1 MPSFSTLAGRK
12 LYLQFGVQRANAR
25 RLSTKHLGG
34 KVAAH
39 MAAWCAV
46 LASVLALPAALDRS
60 LAQDA
65 VDAVQDAE
73 DEEPDS
79 PTGRAF
85 AADGL
90 ADSPALAILAAM
102 EEAVVGA
109 VARAEASVVSI
120 GRVAAEDAEL
130 ARRDGMPLFGMQQ
143 LGSQTPDPMDLEY
156 VFNDYGTGVVI
167 DESGLVLTNY
177 HVVRK
182 DARHYIT
189 TVKRKRFFAR
199 IKAADPRYDL
209 AVLEAIEPPVREGD
223 FTPITFGDA
232 SRLRKGQFVV
242 ALGNPYAIA
251 RDGQVSATWGIV
263 ANLQRKAPAGPERL
277 DTGQLAKDTLH
288 HFGTLIQTDARLNL
302 GTSGG
307 ALINLRG
314 EMIGLTTSLAAVA
327 GYEQAAGY
335 AIPVDETFLRVVDE
349 LRQGLAAEYG
359 LLGIYPGNLE
369 PRELAS
375 GLRGVRVNGVWSR
388 GPADSAGIRD
398 GDVIVAV
405 GGAPVY
411 DADGLML
418 HVGRLSPGTSTTV
431 AVQRPDGRQ
440 VVVTVRLAKF
450 FVRGEAIET
459 ATRPA
464 WRGLQVDYST
474 AVLGGPRLFGSPPP
488 LEAPVAISAV
498 EPKSAAWEAGLRP
511 GTMISHV
518 FQTPIDR
525 PETFYQQVSGK
536 QGLVRLKVVEA
547 DGTRRVIDLPPE

>member
-1 MPSFSTLAGRK
+1 MPSLSTLAASNPN
-12 LYLQFGVQRANAR
+12 LQWEVQRANTCPLLPKYR
-25 RLSTKHLGG
+25 RVALTAHMVGWCALLASLLAL
-34 KVAAH
+34 VAAPGR
-39 MAAWCAV
+39 
-46 LASVLALPAALDRS
+46 SV
-60 LAQDA
+60 AQDEGQ
-65 VDAVQDAE
+65 VAE
-73 DEEPDS
+73 QELEPARGRDS
-79 PTGRAF
+79 
-85 AADGL
+85 AADAL
-90 ADSPALAILAAM
+90 ADSPALAIVAAI
-102 EEAVVGA
+102 EEAVVAA

-130 ARRDGMPLFGMQQ
+130 ARRDGMPLFGIQQ
-143 LGSQTPDPMDLEY
+143 LGSQSPDPMDLEF

-182 DARHYIT
+182 EARHYIT
-189 TVKRKRFFAR
+189 TVRRKRFLAQ

-232 SRLRKGQFVV
+232 SRLRKGQFVI

-263 ANLQRKAPAGPERL
+263 ANLQRKAPAGPERM

-335 AIPVDETFLRVVDE
+335 AIPVDETFLRVVDA

-388 GPADSAGIRD
+388 GPADLAGIRD
-398 GDVIVAV
+398 GDLIVAI
-405 GGAPVY
+405 GGAPVD

-418 HVGRLSPGTSTTV
+418 HVGRLAPGTATTV
-431 AVQRPDGRQ
+431 TVLQPDGRR
-440 VVVTVRLAKF
+440 VTHSVTLAKF

-459 ATRPA
+459 ATRPT
-464 WRGLQVDYST
+464 WRGLQVDYAT

-498 EPKSAAWEAGLRP
+498 DPKSAAWEAGLRP

-518 FQTPIDR
+518 FQVSIER
-525 PETFYQQVSGK
+525 PEAFYQQVSGE
-536 QGLVRLKVVEA
+536 QGVVRLKVVDV
-547 DGTRRVIDLPPE
+547 DGTRRVVDLPPE

>member
-1 MPSFSTLAGRK
+1 MPSLSTFAGRSSN
-12 LYLQFGVQRANAR
+12 LQFDVRRANAR
-25 RLSTKHLGG
+25 LQSTEDQWGA
-34 KVAAH
+34 VAAH
-39 MAAWCAV
+39 IAAWCAV
-46 LASVLALPAALDRS
+46 LASVLGLSAASDRSVAQEVVEVAEEGLEPSTGREPAAEA
-60 LAQDA
+60 LAN
-65 VDAVQDAE
+65 
-73 DEEPDS
+73 
-79 PTGRAF
+79 
-85 AADGL
+85 
-90 ADSPALAILAAM
+90 SPALAMLAAM

-143 LGSQTPDPMDLEY
+143 LGSQAPDPMDLEY

-167 DESGLVLTNY
+167 DASGLVLTNY
-177 HVVRK
+177 HLVRK

-189 TVKRKRFFAR
+189 TVKRKRFLAR

-209 AVLEAIEPPVREGD
+209 AVLEAMEPLVRDGD

-232 SRLRKGQFVV
+232 SRLRKGQFVI

-263 ANLQRKAPAGPERL
+263 ANLQRKAPAGPERM

-335 AIPVDETFLRVVDE
+335 AIPVDETFLRVVDA

-359 LLGIYPGNLE
+359 LLGIYPSNLE

-418 HVGRLSPGTSTTV
+418 LVGRLAPGTSTTV

-440 VVVTVRLAKF
+440 VLHSVRLAKF

-459 ATRPA
+459 ATRLT

-498 EPKSAAWEAGLRP
+498 DPKSAAWEAGLRP

-518 FQTPIDR
+518 FQVSIDR
-525 PETFYQQVSGK
+525 PEAFYQQVNGK
-536 QGLVRLKVVEA
+536 QGVVRLRVVDA
-547 DGTRRVIDLPPE
+547 NGTRRVVDLPPE